1 MNPQSSGSAGPY
13 GPQASGG
20 GPQRPYQSARPSRP
34 GAPQQPGPDC
44 IYETPEDFQN
54 PGAGAPS
61 GSGAR
66 PGSAAAGPWATR
78 PGESPVPGMSAK
90 DFERLCHSVDKAFSQ
105 FAKAVEKGAGEVA
118 EALGSKPE
126 DNLRA
131 YEELARKRQ
140 AKAQKR
146 QAKRERKAAEAQ
158 RRAAQAQAAWQT
170 QQAQAAAQTQAAQA
184 QAGGWGIPVSPASAP
199 VYPSPTAL
207 VKGRFRSSGGLTAS
221 GVIMT
226 AIGGACT
233 FAFGTFTA
241 VGIATGLA
249 TGPAGV
255 VTAALFGALTA
266 AGAAL
271 LAAGIGRLRTASQLK
286 AFRRIFGDREA
297 CTFDDI
303 AARALISRPKALAR
317 ARKLLKRG
325 LIPQGRIDDEATTL
339 MVTENAYRQYCTLR
353 QHQRQ
358 IAESQRAAEETRA
371 AEAAARQ
378 HRERDLHD
386 RLTPDQRAFV
396 TTGRDYLGQ
405 LRRLDEAIDDGA
417 VSERIVAIEEVVGR
431 ILARA
436 EEAPEVIAGLDRLTA
451 YYLPTTVKLLAAYE
465 SLEEQPV
472 QGENI
477 STSRREIEHTLEV
490 LHGAFEKLF
499 DDTYQ
504 DLSLDVSADITV
516 LQAMLAQE
524 GLVEGPFDVK
534 P

>member
-1 MNPQSSGSAGPY
+1 MAAYSTGGP
-13 GPQASGG
+13 GPQQPHHGQG
-20 GPQRPYQSARPSRP
+20 RPA
-34 GAPQQPGPDC
+34 AEPQQPGPDA
-44 IYETPEDFQN
+44 IYEVPWDDPAPAGQPGGQAESRS
-54 PGAGAPS
+54 GAGSAFAP
-61 GSGAR
+61 G
-66 PGSAAAGPWATR
+66 T
-78 PGESPVPGMSAK
+78 SPVPGMSAK

-126 DNLRA
+126 DNLKA
-131 YEELARKRQ
+131 YEEMARKRQ
-140 AKAQKR
+140 AKARKR

-158 RRAAQAQAAWQT
+158 YRAAQAQAA
-170 QQAQAAAQTQAAQA
+170 QAQARPPAN
-184 QAGGWGIPVSPASAP
+184 GGWGIPAASAP
-199 VYPSPTAL
+199 APAYPGPTAL
-207 VKGRFRSSGGLTAS
+207 AKGRFRSSGGLTAS

-233 FAFGTFTA
+233 FAFGIFTA
-241 VGIATGLA
+241 VGIVAGLA

-255 VTAALFGALTA
+255 VTAVLFGTLTA

-271 LAAGIGRLRTASQLK
+271 LAGGIDRLRTASQLK
-286 AFRRIFGDREA
+286 SFRRIFGDREA

-303 AARALISRPKALAR
+303 ASRALISRSKALAR
-317 ARKLLKRG
+317 ARKLIRRG

-339 MVTENAYRQYCTLR
+339 MVTDDAYRQYRSL
-353 QHQRQ
+353 QQYQRQ
-358 IAESQRAAEETRA
+358 IAENQRAAEEARV

-378 HRERDLHD
+378 SRERDLSD
-386 RLTPDQRAFV
+386 RLTPEQRAFV
-396 TTGRDYLGQ
+396 ATGRDYLGQ
-405 LRRLDEAIDDGA
+405 LRRLDESIDDAA

-436 EEAPEVIAGLDRLTA
+436 EGEPSVIAGLDRLTA
-451 YYLPTTVKLLAAYE
+451 YYLPTTVKLLAAYD

-477 STSRREIEHTLEV
+477 AASRREIEHTLGV
-490 LHGAFEKLF
+490 LHSAFEKLL

-504 DLSLDVSADITV
+504 DLSLDVSADIAV

-524 GLVEGPFDVK
+524 GLVDGPFDVK

>member
-1 MNPQSSGSAGPY
+1 MAAYRMGGS
-13 GPQASGG
+13 GPQQPHRGQG
-20 GPQRPYQSARPSRP
+20 RPA
-34 GAPQQPGPDC
+34 AEPQQPGPDA
-44 IYETPEDFQN
+44 IYEVPWDDPAPAGQPGGQAESRS
-54 PGAGAPS
+54 GAGSAFAP
-61 GSGAR
+61 G
-66 PGSAAAGPWATR
+66 T
-78 PGESPVPGMSAK
+78 SPVPGMSAK

-126 DNLRA
+126 DNLKA
-131 YEELARKRQ
+131 YEEMARKRQ
-140 AKAQKR
+140 AKARKR

-158 RRAAQAQAAWQT
+158 YRAAQAQAT
-170 QQAQAAAQTQAAQA
+170 AQAQAAQA
-184 QAGGWGIPVSPASAP
+184 QARPPANGGWGIPASAP
-199 VYPSPTAL
+199 APAYPGPTAL
-207 VKGRFRSSGGLTAS
+207 AKGRFRSSGGLTAS

-241 VGIATGLA
+241 VGIVTGLA
-249 TGPAGV
+249 AGPAGV
-255 VTAALFGALTA
+255 VTAVLFGTLTA

-271 LAAGIGRLRTASQLK
+271 LAGGIDRLRTASQLK
-286 AFRRIFGDREA
+286 SFRRIFGDREA

-303 AARALISRPKALAR
+303 AGRALISRPKALAR
-317 ARKLLKRG
+317 ARKLIRRG

-339 MVTENAYRQYCTLR
+339 MVTDDAYRQYRSL
-353 QHQRQ
+353 QQYQRQ
-358 IAESQRAAEETRA
+358 IAESQRAAEEARV

-378 HRERDLHD
+378 SRERDLSD
-386 RLTPDQRAFV
+386 RLTPEQRAFV
-396 TTGRDYLGQ
+396 ATGRDYLGQ
-405 LRRLDEAIDDGA
+405 LRRLDESIDDAA

-436 EEAPEVIAGLDRLTA
+436 EGEPSVIAGLDRLTA
-451 YYLPTTVKLLAAYE
+451 YYLPTTVKLLAAYDN
-465 SLEEQPV
+465 LEEQPV

-477 STSRREIEHTLEV
+477 AASRREIEHTLGV
-490 LHGAFEKLF
+490 LHSAFEKLL

-504 DLSLDVSADITV
+504 DLSLDVSADIAV

-524 GLVEGPFDVK
+524 GLVDGPFDVK